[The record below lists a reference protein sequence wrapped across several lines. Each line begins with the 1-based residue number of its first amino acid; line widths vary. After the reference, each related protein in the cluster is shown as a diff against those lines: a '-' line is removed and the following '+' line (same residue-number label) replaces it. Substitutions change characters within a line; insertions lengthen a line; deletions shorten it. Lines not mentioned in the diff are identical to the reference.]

1 MMAQRLIK
9 IDIKGYKC
17 KGIYLEDNAKIFDVD
32 VIDTDMHVRKVKPP
46 FKLILRT
53 TVLKNEK
60 KITSKRTFT
69 FEEAGITLKRA
80 IDKVN
85 NQRDD
90 FRDEIITPKAVET
103 YEETKAK
110 EDEEAKLNITL
121 EEYWDKDYVPF
132 KETTVNAKQSWKPS
146 TAKDMKSFYNK
157 WIKDTPLSQM
167 RLVDIRE
174 KHIEDL
180 IKLIQLTK
188 SKRTSKKV
196 TEALSP
202 LIKRFHK
209 QNKIN
214 ELNPADID
222 IGDLDN
228 KREVI
233 VSIPMAKS
241 LYDAMMHY
249 EVPKYRD
256 VFVWL
261 CSGRRLSEVLTLTLD
276 DLDLNRGI
284 FNVIPDKN
292 KAGKRITFVLRPE
305 MLETLENKKVLIHP
319 SENDTVIDGSTIRNH
334 WEKVLKIAKIKDKLH
349 IHDLRHIIGTILRD
363 SGVNEE
369 LRALVLGHTRSSV
382 TARYASQNAKL
393 ADEIYQ
399 FFLDKIH
406 GRIDA
411 NAKWVDS

>member
-1 MMAQRLIK
+1 
-9 IDIKGYKC
+9 
-17 KGIYLEDNAKIFDVD
+17 
-32 VIDTDMHVRKVKPP
+32 
-46 FKLILRT
+46 
-53 TVLKNEK
+53 
-60 KITSKRTFT
+60 
-69 FEEAGITLKRA
+69 
-80 IDKVN
+80 
-85 NQRDD
+85 
-90 FRDEIITPKAVET
+90 
-103 YEETKAK
+103 
-110 EDEEAKLNITL
+110 
-121 EEYWDKDYVPF
+121 
-132 KETTVNAKQSWKPS
+132 
-146 TAKDMKSFYNK
+146 MKSFYNR
-157 WIKDTPLSQM
+157 WIKDTPLSRK

-180 IKLIQLTK
+180 IKQIQLTR

-228 KREVI
+228 KREVL

-241 LYDAMMHY
+241 LYDAMMNY

-256 VFVWL
+256 IFVWL
-261 CSGRRLSEVLTLTLD
+261 GSGRRLSEVLTLTMD
-276 DLDLNRGI
+276 YIDLNRGI
-284 FNVIPDKN
+284 FHVIPDKN
-292 KAGKRITFVLRPE
+292 KAGTRITFVLRPE

-319 SENDTVIDGSTIRNH
+319 SQNDTVMDGSTVRNH
-334 WEKVLKIAKIKDKLH
+334 WDKVLNIAKIKDKLH

-369 LRALVLGHTRSSV
+369 LRALVLGHTRSNI

-399 FFLDKIH
+399 FYLDKIH

>member
-1 MMAQRLIK
+1 MAQRLIK

-17 KGIYLEDNAKIFDVD
+17 KGIYLEDNAGLFDVD
-32 VIDTDMHVRKVKPP
+32 IIDTDKQASKVKSP

-60 KITSKRTFT
+60 KITSKRTFL
-69 FEEAGITLKRA
+69 FDEAGITLKRA

-90 FRDEIITPKAVET
+90 FRDEIITPKVVEPL
-103 YEETKAK
+103 EDTKAK
-110 EDEEAKLNITL
+110 EAEEAKLYITL
-121 EEYWDKDYVPF
+121 EEYWDNDYVPF

-146 TAKDMKSFYNK
+146 TAKDMKSFFNT
-157 WIKDTPLSQM
+157 WIKDTPLSRM

-174 KHIEDL
+174 EHIEAL
-180 IKLIQLTK
+180 IKQIQLTR

-228 KREVI
+228 KREVL

-241 LYDAMMHY
+241 LYDAMMNY

-256 VFVWL
+256 IFVWL
-261 CSGRRLSEVLTLTLD
+261 GSGRRLSEVLTLTMD
-276 DLDLNRGI
+276 YIDLNRGI
-284 FNVIPDKN
+284 FHVIPDKN
-292 KAGKRITFVLRPE
+292 KAGTRITFVLRPE

-319 SENDTVIDGSTIRNH
+319 SQNDTVMDGSTVRNH
-334 WEKVLKIAKIKDKLH
+334 WDKVLKIAKIKDKLH

-399 FFLDKIH
+399 FFLDKIY

>member
-1 MMAQRLIK
+1 MAQRLIK

-17 KGIYLEDNAKIFDVD
+17 KGIYLEDNAGLFDIDIINSDKYVNKI
-32 VIDTDMHVRKVKPP
+32 KSP

-69 FEEAGITLKRA
+69 FYEAGMTLKRA

-85 NQRDD
+85 SQRDD
-90 FRDEIITPKAVET
+90 FREDIIAPKVVVSLEEI
-103 YEETKAK
+103 KAK
-110 EDEEAKLNITL
+110 EAEEAKINITL
-121 EEYWDKDYVPF
+121 GEYWENDYVPF
-132 KETTVNAKQSWKPS
+132 KETTVNSKQSWKPA
-146 TAKDMKSFYNK
+146 TAKDMKSFFNT
-157 WIKDTPLSQM
+157 WIKDTPLSRM

-174 KHIEDL
+174 EDTEAL
-180 IKLIQLTK
+180 IKKIQLTR

-202 LIKRFHK
+202 LFKRFHK

-228 KREVI
+228 KREVL
-233 VSIPMAKS
+233 VSIPMAKL
-241 LYDAMMHY
+241 LYGAMMSY

-256 VFVWL
+256 IFVWL
-261 CSGRRLSEVLTLTLD
+261 ATGRRLSEVLTLTMD
-276 DLDLNRGI
+276 DIDLNLGI
-284 FNVIPDKN
+284 FHVTPDKN

-305 MLETLENKKVLIHP
+305 MLEALENKKVLIHP
-319 SENDTVIDGSTIRNH
+319 SQKDTVMDGSTVRNH
-334 WEKVLKIAKIKDKLH
+334 WDKVLKIAKIKEALH
-349 IHDLRHIIGTILRD
+349 MHDIRHIIGTILRD

-393 ADEIYQ
+393 ADELYQ

-411 NAKWVDS
+411 NAKWIDT

>member
-1 MMAQRLIK
+1 MAQRLVK
-9 IDIKGYKC
+9 IDIKGYRC
-17 KGIYLEDNAKIFDVD
+17 KGIYLEDNARLFDVD
-32 VIDTDMHVRKVKPP
+32 IIDTDKLANKMKPP

-60 KITSKRTFT
+60 KITSKRTFS
-69 FEEAGITLKRA
+69 FDEAGMTLKRA

-85 NQRDD
+85 KLRDD
-90 FRDEIITPKAVET
+90 FREEIIAPKVVKLLEDTKSKET
-103 YEETKAK
+103 EESKR
-110 EDEEAKLNITL
+110 NITL
-121 EEYWDKDYVPF
+121 GEYWDNYYIPF
-132 KETTVNAKQSWKPS
+132 KESTVNAKQSWKPS
-146 TAKDMKSFYNK
+146 TAKDMKSFFNT

-174 KHIEDL
+174 EQIEELIKHI
-180 IKLIQLTK
+180 QSTR

-196 TEALSP
+196 IEALSP
-202 LIKRFHK
+202 LIKRFYK

-233 VSIPMAKS
+233 ISIPMAKS
-241 LYDAMMHY
+241 LYDAMMNY

-256 VFVWL
+256 IFVWL
-261 CSGRRLSEVLTLTLD
+261 ASGRRLSEVLTLTIFDIDIKL
-276 DLDLNRGI
+276 GI
-284 FNVIPDKN
+284 FHIIPDNN
-292 KAGKRITFVLRPE
+292 KAGKRTTFILRSE
-305 MLETLENKKVLIHP
+305 MLETLEDKKMLIHP
-319 SENDTVIDGSTIRNH
+319 SQNHTVIDGSTVRYH
-334 WEKVLKIAKIKDKLH
+334 WSKILDKAKIKENLH
-349 IHDLRHIIGTILRD
+349 IHDIRHIIGTILRD

-406 GRIDA
+406 GTIDP
-411 NAKWVDS
+411 NTKWIDS

>member
-1 MMAQRLIK
+1 MAQRLIK

-17 KGIYLEDNAKIFDVD
+17 KGIYLEDNAGLFDVNI
-32 VIDTDMHVRKVKPP
+32 IDTDKLVNKVKSP

-60 KITSKRTFT
+60 NNTSKRTFL
-69 FEEAGITLKRA
+69 FDEAGITLKRA

-90 FRDEIITPKAVET
+90 FRDEIITPKVVEAF
-103 YEETKAK
+103 EDKKAK
-110 EDEEAKLNITL
+110 EDEEAKLYITL
-121 EEYWDKDYVPF
+121 GEYWDDDYVIF

-146 TAKDMKSFYNK
+146 TAKDMKSFFNT
-157 WIKDTPLSQM
+157 WIKDTPLSRM
-167 RLVDIRE
+167 RLLDIRE
-174 KHIEDL
+174 EHIEAL
-180 IKLIQLTK
+180 IKQIQLTR

-202 LIKRFHK
+202 LIKRFYK

-228 KREVI
+228 KREVL

-241 LYDAMMHY
+241 LYDAMMSY

-261 CSGRRLSEVLTLTLD
+261 ASGRRLSEVLTLTIYD
-276 DLDLNRGI
+276 IDLNLGV
-284 FNVIPDKN
+284 FHVTPDNN

-305 MLETLENKKVLIHP
+305 MFETLENKKILIHP
-319 SENDTVIDGSTIRNH
+319 SQKDTIMDGSTVRNH
-334 WEKVLKIAKIKDKLH
+334 WDKVLKIAKIKEKLH
-349 IHDLRHIIGTILRD
+349 IHDIRHIIGTILRD

-393 ADEIYQ
+393 ANELYQ
-399 FFLDKIH
+399 FFLDKIY
-406 GRIDA
+406 GRIDVK
-411 NAKWVDS
+411 AKWVDS